1 VAVAGV
7 ACADEV
13 VGVVFASVCY
23 WDDVVDCVGVVAAVG
38 ACVVVA
44 FEDGGA

>member
-1 VAVAGV
+1 MAVAGV

-13 VGVVFASVCY
+13 VGVVFASVCDG
-23 WDDVVDCVGVVAAVG
+23 DDVVDGVGVVAAVC